1 MSSDVKKEYLP
12 FYYSD
17 LDAVARHLELM
28 AAKGWMLKSFGNTCE
43 YEPCEPLIARF
54 NVVLCPAK
62 DADSPNIKPEAREF
76 IELCEDSGW
85 KFIDHR
91 GPAYAFF
98 TADETIPNIVT
109 DEAERIEAVR
119 RAGGRSR
126 FLSIANIGINAL
138 QFLLRLTDALTE
150 KDPVSRGLSIALAAF
165 FGIAVILLAVGLIT
179 SLTSEKRWVDAAN
192 AAISAGRPIP
202 RSDDGVLRCRKA
214 YSVTF
219 IIAIAAATA
228 LLIAYAMRTMS
239 PEGRSFLAAM
249 LTAAIPLA
257 FIPRLFK
264 KKRSPAA
271 KTFIIIGLVL
281 GYLLLTFIL
290 VLVFGAAFGA
300 FR

>member
-1 MSSDVKKEYLP
+1 MSKDVKKEFLP

-17 LDAVARHLELM
+17 LDAVARHLEMM
-28 AAKGWMLKSFGNTCE
+28 AAKGWMLKSFDNTCE

-62 DADSPNIKPEAREF
+62 GADSTDIKPEAREF

-98 TADETIPNIVT
+98 TTDEMIPNIVT
-109 DEAERIEAVR
+109 DESERIEAVR
-119 RAGGRSR
+119 KAGGRIRS
-126 FLSIANIGINAL
+126 LSMANIGINTA
-138 QFLLRLTDALTE
+138 QFLLRLMNALTE
-150 KDPVSRGLSIALAAF
+150 KDPVSRGLSIALTVF
-165 FGIAVILLAVGLIT
+165 FGLGVILLAVGFIT
-179 SLTSEKRWVDAAN
+179 LLTSEKRWVDAAN
-192 AAISAGRPIP
+192 AAISAGRRIP
-202 RSDDGVLRCRKA
+202 RSDDGVLRRRRA

-219 IIAIAAATA
+219 IATIAAATA

-239 PEGRSFLAAM
+239 PEGRSFLSAM
-249 LTAAIPLA
+249 LIAAIPLA

-264 KKRSPAA
+264 KKRDPAA
-271 KTFIIIGLVL
+271 KTLIIIGLVL

-290 VLVFGAAFGA
+290 LLIMSAVFGVFQ
-300 FR
+300 